1 MARTKVDKNSPEY
14 LERKVSTGR
23 ATLLMILLFTLVNL
37 VFLMADFGT
46 YFLFSASV
54 PYYLTVFCL
63 LMEGWNPAGPM
74 VLAALVVSAVILA
87 VYLMCW
93 ILSKKGSGW
102 MITATVLFILD
113 TVALIPAS
121 FLLLEKPMGNMMDL
135 VFHIWAIVELIQ
147 AAVSARKL
155 KTLEQQQM
163 DVPANLH
170 YTNPENF

>member
-14 LERKVSTGR
+14 LERKVAMGRST
-23 ATLLMILLFTLVNL
+23 LMLIMAFTLVNL
-37 VFLMADFGT
+37 VFLLADFGT

-63 LMEGWNPAGPM
+63 LLEGWNPAGPM

-87 VYLMCW
+87 VYLLCW
-93 ILSKKGSGW
+93 IFSKKSAGW
-102 MITATVLFILD
+102 MIAAAVLFILD

-121 FLLLEKPMGNMMDL
+121 FLLLEKPMSNTVDL

-155 KTLEQQQM
+155 RKLQQA
-163 DVPANLH
+163 DAPVNLQ